1 MGDRVHQLMES
12 GQSIWLDF
20 LGRDLIHSGELQ
32 RLIDARHLTG
42 ITSNP
47 SIFNK
52 AITGSDLYT
61 SDIVKLAE
69 RGVSDRYEAFVS
81 LAATDIIAACDAML
95 AVYRDTEGADGFVSF
110 ELPPGLEHDVEA
122 SVAEA
127 HRLHDLIDRPNLM
140 IKVPGTEEGV
150 EILRRLI
157 ADGVN
162 TNQTLLFSV
171 GVYER
176 TAAAYIAGLEER
188 LSRGEDL
195 SRVASVASFFVSRVD
210 TAVDSQIPTDSP
222 LRGQAAV
229 ANARHAYH
237 RFTEIFSGAAWQ
249 RLADAGARVQRPL
262 WASTSTKNPAYR
274 DVLYVESLIA
284 PHTVNTLPEST
295 LQAVL
300 DHCEVATMTSEDIAG
315 AEKTLES
322 LRTAGIDIDA
332 VTDSLL
338 VDGLAAFE
346 NDFQSLLT
354 AIEANLKEALAPA

>member
-1 MGDRVHQLMES
+1 MDS

-81 LAATDIIAACDAML
+81 LAATDIIAACDALL

-140 IKVPGTEEGV
+140 IKVPGTPAGVPAIEE
-150 EILRRLI
+150 LI
-157 ADGVN
+157 GSGINVN
-162 TNQTLLFSV
+162 VTLLFAQSA
-171 GVYER
+171 YEQ
-176 TAAAYIAGLEER
+176 AARAYIRGLER
-188 LSRGEDL
+188 FAASGGDL
-195 SRVASVASFFVSRVD
+195 SKVASVASFFVSRID
-210 TAVDSQIPTDSP
+210 GNADKRIEALIAATDDP
-222 LRGQAAV
+222 DVQEMLHGLLAKTAV
-229 ANARHAYH
+229 ANSKLAYAR
-237 RFTEIFSGAAWQ
+237 FVEIFAEPRFQ
-249 RLADAGARVQRPL
+249 TLRDQGARVQRML
-262 WASTSTKNPAYR
+262 ELQR
-274 DVLYVESLIA
+274 G
-284 PHTVNTLPEST
+284 TV
-295 LQAVL
+295 
-300 DHCEVATMTSEDIAG
+300 
-315 AEKTLES
+315 
-322 LRTAGIDIDA
+322 
-332 VTDSLL
+332 
-338 VDGLAAFE
+338 
-346 NDFQSLLT
+346 LLT
-354 AIEANLKEALAPA
+354 LASAQGGLFDEVPPPQAS